1 MAITNKV
8 AVVTGASRGI
18 GRGCA
23 LELAKAGFDVVIC
36 ARTLKEGTSFEHSS
50 SVKRSDTTPLPGS
63 LEKTQQ
69 EIEEL
74 GRRALPVKLDL
85 ALNEDIENVAKQT
98 LDAFGRVDVL
108 VNNARFIGPGHMDP
122 FLATPIKYLELHD
135 RCNVVGPLYL
145 TQLLVQKMIEQGG
158 GIVFTIDSAAG
169 WQETAAPVG
178 NGGFG
183 LGYAITK
190 AAMHRMPLGLG
201 KEFKEHNV
209 AVVNVDPGLVGTER
223 IAQDMAKFGVSMDH
237 SQPINIPGLCIA
249 HIANHKYP
257 MVFSGRMVESFNYVV
272 EHELVDAS
280 VMPDLYGPEAWGVP
294 MPWRLLPERVAG
306 WIKQ

>member
-1 MAITNKV
+1 MANKI

-36 ARTLKEGTSFEHSS
+36 ARTVHEGERREHSS
-50 SVKRSDTTPLPGS
+50 SAKRSDTSPLPGS
-63 LEKTQQ
+63 LDKTQQ
-69 EIEEL
+69 EIEEI
-74 GRRALPVKLDL
+74 GQRALQVKLDL
-85 ALNEDIENVAKQT
+85 SVFEDIENVAKQT
-98 LDAFGRVDVL
+98 IEVFGRVDVL
-108 VNNARFIGPGHMDP
+108 VNNARYIGPGHMDP
-122 FLATPIKYLELHD
+122 FLETPIKYLELHD

-145 TQLLVQKMIEQGG
+145 TQLLVRHMAEQGG
-158 GIVFTIDSAAG
+158 GIVFTIDSGAG

-190 AAMHRMPLGLG
+190 AAMHRMPQGLG
-201 KEFKEHNV
+201 KEFKPFNV

-223 IAQDMAKFGVSMDH
+223 IAQDMAAFGVTMDH
-237 SQPINIPGLCIA
+237 SQPINVPGLCIA
-249 HIANHKYP
+249 HIANHKHP
-257 MVFSGRMVESFNYVV
+257 MVFSGRMVESFNYVI
-272 EHELVDAS
+272 EHDLIEAEQ
-280 VMPDLYGPEAWGVP
+280 MPDLYGPKEWGVP

-306 WIKQ
+306 WLKQ